1 MSLLSTKGIY
11 GLSAMY
17 ELSLMQNDKPI
28 QIKEIA
34 KRADIPQNYLE
45 QLLVVLRRAKFV
57 SSVRGAFGG
66 YFLAK
71 KAEDITVKEI
81 LIVLEGDLK
90 VTQQSINNPVL
101 ELFYKESNQNIEAIF
116 EITLNE
122 LQEYQNKISEQLNY
136 SI

>member
-17 ELSLMQNDKPI
+17 ELSLMQDDKPI

-34 KRADIPQNYLE
+34 KKANIPQNYLE
-45 QLLVVLRRAKFV
+45 QLLVVLRRAELV
-57 SSVRGAFGG
+57 NSVRGAFGG

-71 KAEDITVKEI
+71 KAEDITVKDI
-81 LIVLEGDLK
+81 LIALEGDLK

-101 ELFYKESNQNIEAIF
+101 ELFYKESNKNIEAIF

>member
-1 MSLLSTKGIY
+1 MSLLSTKGVY

-17 ELSLMQNDKPI
+17 ELSLIQNDKPI

-45 QLLVVLRRAKFV
+45 QLLVVLRRAGLV

-71 KAEDITVKEI
+71 KAEDITVKDI
-81 LIVLEGDLK
+81 LIALEGDLK

-101 ELFYKESNQNIEAIF
+101 DLFYKESNKSIEAIF